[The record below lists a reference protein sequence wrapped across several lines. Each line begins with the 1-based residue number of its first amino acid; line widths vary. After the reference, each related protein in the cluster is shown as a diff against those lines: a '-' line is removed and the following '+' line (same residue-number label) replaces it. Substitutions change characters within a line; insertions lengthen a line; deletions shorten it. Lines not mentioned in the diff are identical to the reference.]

1 MTALEAVFLAGAVV
15 TLVSVV
21 ILLALI
27 HAAVPADVDNSRDG
41 A

>member
-1 MTALEAVFLAGAVV
+1 MTALEGVFLAGAVV
-15 TLVSVV
+15 TLVSVL

-27 HAAVPADVDNSRDG
+27 HAAEPFDNSRDG

>member
-1 MTALEAVFLAGAVV
+1 VTALEGVFLAGAVV
-15 TLVSVV
+15 ALLSVV

-27 HAAVPADVDNSRDG
+27 HAAEPFDNSRNG